1 MKTTTEL
8 KQLAF
13 DILETCREE
22 FPDDFEEAVMDSCHA
37 AVEYDGLT
45 QAEAKVLRGHCGF

>member
-8 KQLAF
+8 KQLAL

-45 QAEAKVLRGHCGF
+45 QAEAKVLRGHCGL

>member
-37 AVEYDGLT
+37 AVESEGLT
-45 QAEAKVLRGHCGF
+45 QKEASVLRGHCGF

>member
-22 FPDDFEEAVMDSCHA
+22 YPYDIEEAVMDSCHA
-37 AVEYDGLT
+37 ARECEGLT
-45 QAEAKVLRGHCGF
+45 WQEHKTLREYCGI

>member
-8 KQLAF
+8 KQLAL

-37 AVEYDGLT
+37 AVESEGLT
-45 QAEAKVLRGHCGF
+45 QKEASVLRGHCGF

>member
-8 KQLAF
+8 KQLAL

-37 AVEYDGLT
+37 AVESEGLT
-45 QAEAKVLRGHCGF
+45 QTEGKTSAGAWGI